1 MVESIVAEGGFNLMA
16 DPDKALP
23 ANVSGNFFVDSTCI
37 DCDTCRQLAPT
48 TFVEKGNYSAV
59 FHQPQSAIEQS
70 AALRALLCCPTAS
83 IGTRDRLDVK
93 EAIAEFPILLDS
105 SSSQDVFYCGFN
117 SPKSYGG
124 NSYFVKRT
132 DGNWLIDSPRYT
144 SHLVKQFESLGG
156 IKYIFLTHRDDVAD
170 AREFAKKFG
179 ASTII
184 HKGDL
189 SAAPDCDIVIDE
201 SGATDFAPAVK
212 IIPTPGHTQGH
223 MVLLLDDKYLFTGDH
238 LAYDRDSEE
247 LVAFRSVCWFS
258 WKEQTKS
265 MEHLLQY
272 SFEWI
277 LPGHGDRVHL
287 PKAKIAEEMGSLV
300 SRMKQ
305 MH

>member
-1 MVESIVAEGGFNLMA
+1 MA
-16 DPDKALP
+16 DPEKALP
-23 ANVSGNFFVDSTCI
+23 ANISGNFFVDSTCI

-59 FHQPQSAIEQS
+59 FHQPESAIEES

-83 IGTRDRLDVK
+83 IGTRDHSNVK
-93 EAIAEFPILLDS
+93 GVMAEFPLLLDS
-105 SSSQDVFYCGFN
+105 GPAQEVFYCGFN
-117 SPKSYGG
+117 SAKSYGA

-144 SHLVKQFESLGG
+144 SHLVSQFERLGG

-170 AREFAKKFG
+170 ARDFSKKFG
-179 ASTII
+179 ARTII
-184 HKGDL
+184 HKGDM
-189 SAAPDCDIVIDE
+189 SAVPECDIIIDDGSARDFE
-201 SGATDFAPAVK
+201 SSIK

-238 LAYDRDSEE
+238 LAYDRESKE

-265 MEHLLQY
+265 MENLLQY
-272 SFEWI
+272 NFEWI

-287 PKAKIAEEMGSLV
+287 PKETIANEMANLV
-300 SRMKQ
+300 SRMKTN
-305 MH
+305 